1 MALLFTC
8 HDREIAYFF
17 CPKGFFVIE
26 FPKALHHQSLER
38 ASKGFIYLASCF
50 CVKKCQ
56 SHTEFAQL
64 TNFIATLIVSYI
76 FTFVLFLYIRTFES
90 FVKLIRSHITKEG
103 NWQLAFINTLSN
115 EVPQSQKRNASAN
128 HSQSATFGGSPA
140 KQGRALTT
148 SLLVKFV

>member
-64 TNFIATLIVSYI
+64 TNFIATLN
-76 FTFVLFLYIRTFES
+76 LF
-90 FVKLIRSHITKEG
+90 HIHRLT
-103 NWQLAFINTLSN
+103 A
-115 EVPQSQKRNASAN
+115 SQKKIRPLISGLV
-128 HSQSATFGGSPA
+128 SGGSSGSQEPLNFSKSSKEPLNFSIA
-140 KQGRALTT
+140 SKNI
-148 SLLVKFV
+148 SSYNKFYEIWGPPIQEPLNLNSYRGH